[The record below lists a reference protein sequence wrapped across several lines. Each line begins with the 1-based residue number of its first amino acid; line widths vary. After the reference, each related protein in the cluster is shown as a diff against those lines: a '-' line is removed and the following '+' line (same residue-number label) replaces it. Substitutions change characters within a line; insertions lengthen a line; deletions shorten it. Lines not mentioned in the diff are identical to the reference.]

1 MENKKYTLNKYL
13 DESSLPAKEDYYYD
27 AMDLLNEGNYSDA
40 IKLLKQA
47 IKIDPHYVG
56 AYVGMFTVYSERK
69 NKKKYREYVD
79 KAFEETKQ
87 KFPKWPQKLLWGIID
102 NRQYLRAICEKACLY
117 WDEGDKEKAEQLFRL
132 LLKLNP
138 NDNQGVRY
146 LIAGMFRGLK
156 EKDINRMFDE
166 GNENQNWDHLE
177 KLVEDEN
184 KKYNFWQ
191 PPNY

>member
-87 KFPKWPQKLLWGIID
+87 KFPKWPQKLL
-102 NRQYLRAICEKACLY
+102 
-117 WDEGDKEKAEQLFRL
+117 
-132 LLKLNP
+132 
-138 NDNQGVRY
+138 
-146 LIAGMFRGLK
+146 
-156 EKDINRMFDE
+156 
-166 GNENQNWDHLE
+166 
-177 KLVEDEN
+177 
-184 KKYNFWQ
+184 
-191 PPNY
+191 